1 MAKIVIQALADG
13 KDNVEDK
20 WLYDKEL
27 FKQDPNATDEALYKR
42 VKAHIE
48 GLDIEDM
55 LDRELGLK

>member
-1 MAKIVIQALADG
+1 M
-13 KDNVEDK
+13 EDK

-48 GLDIEDM
+48 GLDVEGM